1 MPLLQENLE
10 NDFRFVTNRKK
21 GGRLMPACAR
31 KRGDKWRVVECDD
44 GSLVRNKEGTPIDG
58 GGHDSE
64 RAAQRQASAINIS
77 QRG

>member
-1 MPLLQENLE
+1 
-10 NDFRFVTNRKK
+10 
-21 GGRLMPACAR
+21 MPACAR